1 MKKHSYRGF
10 GFYVLLIVVVVV
22 VWLMLDARESEADA
36 YTLTEL
42 ETALDK
48 DEVIFIEI
56 EQNREIPTGILEVH
70 LKNASVRKLYVS
82 DVNEVQG
89 ILKEKEFTGY
99 YLKDVPPESWIL
111 NLLPLLIVLA
121 TMFILFMIM
130 TNQAAAGNGGNKM
143 MNLG

>member
-82 DVNEVQG
+82 DVHEVQG
-89 ILKEKEFTGY
+89 RLKEK
-99 YLKDVPPESWIL
+99 
-111 NLLPLLIVLA
+111 
-121 TMFILFMIM
+121 
-130 TNQAAAGNGGNKM
+130 
-143 MNLG
+143 